1 MLCKPAAGNG
11 GHKMSRYSWFTVYE
25 EVTETDRIEYCFL
38 IDKQAVI
45 WYTKNKQ
52 RKVLC

>member
-1 MLCKPAAGNG
+1 MWAGCVASCSFF
-11 GHKMSRYSWFTVYE
+11 KYTKIDLE
-25 EVTETDRIEYCFL
+25 EVAETTDRIEYCFL